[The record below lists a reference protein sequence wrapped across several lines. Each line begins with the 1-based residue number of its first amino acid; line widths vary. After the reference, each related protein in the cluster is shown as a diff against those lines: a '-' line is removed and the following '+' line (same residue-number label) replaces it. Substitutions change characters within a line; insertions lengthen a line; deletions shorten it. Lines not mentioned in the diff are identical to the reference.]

1 LRTGTLFA
9 LALAAASQAT
19 RAADPTIV
27 SPGADAVAVTIY
39 RDDLALITETRTV
52 NLPEGPATLVIRDVA
67 ETLLPQSTV
76 IADLGRPLEE
86 SNFDFDRLTPATLLE
101 RSVGDVVT
109 LTRTSPETGRVIRT
123 SATVL
128 SAVDGVVLRST
139 DGTEAI
145 YCSGLP
151 ERIEF
156 ERVPE
161 GLVPVPQ
168 LSVRLA
174 AGETGPKTIKVS
186 YLAHGFSWSTDYV
199 AHLDERG
206 ERMKLLGWATLTNAT
221 STSFRRA
228 DVQVVAATLNLLD
241 EEIGGSRATE
251 DTAETS
257 ERERA
262 AAEAEAANLRV
273 DRLRD
278 CYSTPLPRQLK
289 EEIAP
294 QVVLRMAADRAGPL
308 EEIVVTAVRAATR
321 EELGDY
327 QLYRIPWS
335 TDLDARQSKQVALV
349 LKPAVRVERLYGL
362 RRSSLADSPDESVLA
377 PNLVVRF
384 ENTGRAGLGEPLPSG
399 VVRVFERYG
408 DGEVFAGE
416 DFMDDRPVGLPVEL
430 TIARAQNVGIEVTT
444 GYDRIGSGSRE
455 RTVVDTEHRIVNNKS
470 VPIDIEIRDAVG
482 SEWRSVRVRQA
493 SETTGRKYGDL
504 AWRFEVPAKSEHVL
518 RYEISALSN

>member
-1 LRTGTLFA
+1 MRTGTLFA

-109 LTRTSPETGRVIRT
+109 LTRTSPETGRVVRT
-123 SATVL
+123 TATVL

-199 AHLDERG
+199 ARLDERS
-206 ERMKLLGWATLTNAT
+206 ERMTLLGWATLTNAT
-221 STSFRRA
+221 GASFRQA
-228 DVQVVAATLNLLD
+228 DVQVVAGALNLLD
-241 EEIGGSRATE
+241 EEVGGSRAAE
-251 DTAETS
+251 DTTETS

-262 AAEAEAANLRV
+262 AAEIEAANLRF

-278 CYSTPLPRQLK
+278 CYSAPLQRFK

-294 QVVLRMAADRAGPL
+294 QLVLRMAADRAGPL
-308 EEIVVTAVRAATR
+308 EEIVVTAVRAAAR

-335 TDLDARQSKQVALV
+335 TDLGARQSKQVALV
-349 LKPAVRVERLYGL
+349 TKPAVRIERLYGFRL
-362 RRSSLADSPDESVLA
+362 SSLTDSPDEGVIA

-384 ENTGRAGLGEPLPSG
+384 ENTRRAGLGEPLPSG
-399 VVRVFERYG
+399 VVRVFERYR

-416 DFMDDRPVGLPVEL
+416 AYMDDRPVGLPVEL
-430 TIARAQNVGIEVTT
+430 TIARAQNVGVEVTRD
-444 GYDRIGSGSRE
+444 YDRVGSGSRE
-455 RTVVDTEHRIVNNKS
+455 RTVVGTQHRIVNNKS

-482 SEWRSVRVRQA
+482 SEWRSVKVRQA

-518 RYEISALSN
+518 RYEISALEY